1 MQTEYVNAVR
11 LLLQVLPSI
20 FESGHLALKGGTA
33 INLYLDDM
41 PRLSVDIDAV
51 FLPLGITREEAL
63 LAINDEV
70 SKIAHT
76 SEGMGLRVHRTV
88 AEDVNESQL
97 FITNAS
103 TQVKVEINTVFRGT
117 VMEPKLRAL
126 NPMSSEIFAID
137 VPAMLLDPAEIY
149 AGKVLAALDR
159 QHPRDLFDIW
169 RLYQRGGLSEETLA
183 AFTVYLCGHNRPPNE
198 ILGNSNKNI
207 DGLYRNSLVGMI
219 RTEAPTIDELVEVRE
234 TLRRDVI
241 TGLSE
246 ASRSFIKDF
255 FSGAPQWDLLPFD
268 HLSELPALQ
277 WKLHNLALF
286 RAARPEELARQNRE
300 LESLLTSHPKGI
312 A

>member
-1 MQTEYVNAVR
+1 MMQTEYVNEVR

-51 FLPLGITREEAL
+51 FLPIGITRDKAL

-76 SEGMGLRVHRTV
+76 SEDMGLRVHRTA

-103 TQVKVEINTVFRGT
+103 TQVKVEINTVFRGS
-117 VMEPKLRAL
+117 VLEPKFHSL
-126 NPMSSEIFAID
+126 NPVPSEMFAID

-149 AGKVLAALDR
+149 AGKALASLDR

-169 RLYQRGGLSEETLA
+169 RLYQRGGLNEETLA

-207 DGLYRNSLVGMI
+207 DEPYRNSLVGMI
-219 RTEAPTIDELVEVRE
+219 RTEAPTIDELVDVRE
-234 TLRRDVI
+234 NLRRDI
-241 TGLSE
+241 IAGLSE
-246 ASRSFIKDF
+246 ASRSFIISF
-255 FSGAPQWDLLPFD
+255 FSGSPQWDLLPFD
-268 HLSELPALQ
+268 HLDELPALQ
-277 WKLHNLALF
+277 WKLHNLARF
-286 RAARPEELARQNRE
+286 KVARPEELARQNRE
-300 LESLLTSHPKGI
+300 LKSLLT
-312 A
+312 

>member
-1 MQTEYVNAVR
+1 MQTKFVNAVR
-11 LLLQVLPSI
+11 LLLQVLPSV
-20 FESGHLALKGGTA
+20 FESGNLALKGGTA
-33 INLYLDDM
+33 INLYLDEM

-51 FLPLGITREEAL
+51 FLPLGLTHDEAL

-70 SKIAHT
+70 NKIAEI
-76 SEGMGLRVHRTV
+76 SKGMGLSALRSV

-97 FITNAS
+97 IITNNS
-103 TQVKVEINTVFRGT
+103 TQVKVEINTVFRGS
-117 VMEPKLRAL
+117 VLAPKLYTL
-126 NPMSSEIFAID
+126 SKIPSDIFEID
-137 VPAMLLDPAEIY
+137 VPTLLLDPAEIF

-169 RLYQRGGLSEETLA
+169 RLYQRDGLSEETLA
-183 AFTVYLCGHNRPPNE
+183 VFAVYLCGHNRPPNE
-198 ILGNSNKNI
+198 ILGNINKNI
-207 DGLYRNSLVGMI
+207 DGPYRNSLVGMI
-219 RTEAPTIDELVEVRE
+219 RTEVPTIEELVEVRE

-268 HLSELPALQ
+268 HLRELPALQ

-286 RAARPEELARQNRE
+286 KVARPEELARQNRE
-300 LESLLTSHPKGI
+300 LESLLASHPKGI

>member
-1 MQTEYVNAVR
+1 MQTEYSNAVR
-11 LLLQVLPSI
+11 LLLQVLPSV
-20 FESGHLALKGGTA
+20 FESGQLALKGGTA

-51 FLPLGITREEAL
+51 FLPIGITRDEAL

-70 SKIAHT
+70 SKIAQT
-76 SEGMGLRVHRTV
+76 WEGMGLRVRRTI
-88 AEDVNESQL
+88 AEDTNESQL

-103 TQVKVEINTVFRGT
+103 TQVKIEINTVFRGT
-117 VMEPKLRAL
+117 VLEPKLRSL

-169 RLYQRGGLSEETLA
+169 RLYQRGGLNEETLA
-183 AFTVYLCGHNRPPNE
+183 VLTVYLRGHNRPPHE

-207 DGLYRNSLVGMI
+207 DGLYRNSLIGMI
-219 RTEAPTIDELVEVRE
+219 RTESPTIDELVEVRE
-234 TLRRDVI
+234 TLRRDII
-241 TGLSE
+241 TGFSE
-246 ASRSFIKDF
+246 ASRSFIMGF
-255 FSGAPQWDLLPFD
+255 FSGTPQWDLLPFD

-286 RAARPEELARQNRE
+286 KVARPEELARQNRE
-300 LESLLTSHPKGI
+300 LESLLT
-312 A
+312 